1 MITYTGAYPLN
12 TLFSRAGT
20 DRVFILRDA
29 LFNVTSQ
36 DVSKIQTKELG

>member
-1 MITYTGAYPLN
+1 MNIYTDAHPFN
-12 TLFSRAGT
+12 TFFSRMGV
-20 DRVFILRDA
+20 DRIFILRDA